1 LKFDNSCTVVNVE
14 GLVPLANWPKLESL
28 KLAAMAA
35 LGNKTLHGLAQQC
48 PNLKHFSVG
57 NIHVDPTSFTELI
70 QARSLVSI
78 SLVRN
83 RTRDPL
89 DTINLN
95 GIFANVMLLTTK
107 LLHWRVLI

>member
-1 LKFDNSCTVVNVE
+1 LKFDNSFPVVSVE
-14 GLVPLANWPKLESL
+14 GLVPIANWPKLESL

-35 LGNKTLHGLAQQC
+35 LGTKTLQGLAQQC

-57 NIHVDPTSFTELI
+57 SIYVEPTSFTELI

-78 SLVRN
+78 SLVGN
-83 RTRDPL
+83 RTKDPL

-95 GIFANVMLLTTK
+95 GI
-107 LLHWRVLI
+107 W